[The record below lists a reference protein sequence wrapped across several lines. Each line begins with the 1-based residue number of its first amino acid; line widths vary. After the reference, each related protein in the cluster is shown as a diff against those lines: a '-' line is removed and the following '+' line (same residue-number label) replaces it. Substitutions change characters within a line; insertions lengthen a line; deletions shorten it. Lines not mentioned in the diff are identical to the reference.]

1 MKHFTLFLTINL
13 LVMILHNHNIV
24 LPGTNPYLQCTH
36 VSQKCHILIELKLQ
50 SQTAIST
57 NRQRRKG

>member
-36 VSQKCHILIELKLQ
+36 VSQGNWEFE
-50 SQTAIST
+50 ST
-57 NRQRRKG
+57 GHSVL